1 MQEPNY
7 INTCH
12 QCVHFNDSTF
22 KCMKSGKKSKPNS
35 IHSCCET
42 LDDYILDD
50 KYLSYDE
57 REIQPFIDFLKSPM
71 GHFILDTLDTCDTS
85 QVCFRSMNR

>member
-7 INTCH
+7 INTCN
-12 QCVHFNDSTF
+12 QCVHFNDPTF

-42 LDDYILDD
+42 LDDYILDN

-57 REIQPFIDFLKSPM
+57 WEIQSFANFLKSPI
-71 GHFILDTLDTCDTS
+71 GRSILDTLDTCDLS
-85 QVCFRSMNR
+85 QAYLQQ

>member
-7 INTCH
+7 INTCR

-42 LDDYILDD
+42 LDDYISDD

-57 REIQPFIDFLKSPM
+57 AEIPSFVDFLKSPM
-71 GHFILDTLDTCDTS
+71 GHFVLDILDTCDTS
-85 QVCFRSMNR
+85 QAYFATISK